1 MKTLKVSFIYLITVF
16 TFVLISGCS
25 KEENPAGG
33 NGDGGTPAI
42 NALIGTWN
50 ATSSTNPNIQ
60 GGSNLISAENTMKFT
75 FTATNFTFNGT
86 GQFCDPGESCSQTGA
101 VTATATSFTVTW
113 SDMGIP
119 KLITIR
125 SREIRSPQAIL
136 TKVGHIP
143 SYVRSNR
150 RFGPARI
157 GIHAEEETHP
167 AEDNKISG
175 HGT

>member
-33 NGDGGTPAI
+33 NGGGGTPAI

-113 SDMGIP
+113 SDGDTETNNYT
-119 KLITIR
+119 LSGNT
-125 SREIRSPQAIL
+125 L
-136 TKVGHIP
+136 TT
-143 SYVRSNR
+143 SYTD
-150 RFGPARI
+150 
-157 GIHAEEETHP
+157 E
-167 AEDNKISG
+167 SG
-175 HGT
+175 TYTFICQKQ